1 MKTNSKSGEFPCA
14 LLLESLVSAL
24 HQDPSQR
31 RATHNTRARSP
42 SWEVHKVT
50 GTFTQPLR
58 KTSCQVEYHTHAHGI
73 SSSASRTWP
82 QAARSATGP
91 SREAGHPQGCP
102 TGRRPGTLLTAPP
115 RHADT
120 GSAPHVAGKPAPG
133 DRHTAS
139 CGGAAPPPLPLGPA
153 VSPSSGAVPRA
164 GSAGPAGLSAA
175 VTEPSWEWVST
186 QPMCLS

>member
-1 MKTNSKSGEFPCA
+1 MPISLTLFSIFLVKRFQLYENKQQKWRIPVCPP
-14 LLLESLVSAL
+14 ESLVSAL

-31 RATHNTRARSP
+31 RATHNMRARSP

-82 QAARSATGP
+82 EAACSATGP
-91 SREAGHPQGCP
+91 SREAGGPRGCP
-102 TGRRPGTLLTAPP
+102 RGRRLGALLTAPP

-120 GSAPHVAGKPAPG
+120 GSAPHLAGKPAPADG
-133 DRHTAS
+133 HTAS
-139 CGGAAPPPLPLGPA
+139 CRGAAPPTPPPGPCGI
-153 VSPSSGAVPRA
+153 SEQQNCP
-164 GSAGPAGLSAA
+164 
-175 VTEPSWEWVST
+175 
-186 QPMCLS
+186 